1 MKKWPIYVVFT
12 YSLQCIENGIV
23 NLSIVI
29 AFKLD
34 CFGNPTIPFIE
45 HIAVLEIDQ
54 QLDGVHPHQKSEL
67 TIVPTNA
74 MSGFGTD
81 PWNAS

>member
-1 MKKWPIYVVFT
+1 MKKWPIYLVFT
-12 YSLQCIENGIV
+12 YSLQCIENGVV

-45 HIAVLEIDQ
+45 DIAVLESGQ
-54 QLDGVHPHQKSEL
+54 QLDGVNLIRNGGLQLFQP
-67 TIVPTNA
+67 
-74 MSGFGTD
+74 MR
-81 PWNAS
+81 